1 VSTPPPP
8 HTEEEPLVRIAAR
21 RAVQRAKGMA
31 ATPQMGRL
39 LLYQATGA
47 AGDALIA
54 VALANSLFFQ
64 VPVAE
69 ARGRVALYLAF
80 TIAPF
85 AIVAPFLSRRLDRHR
100 GGMRAVMIGAAI
112 GRGVCAWL
120 LATRLDDLTLFPLAF
135 GVLVL
140 SRAVLVVRG
149 AYLPSVVPE
158 GYTLVQA
165 NAALSKVSAL
175 AGMIAVGPG
184 LAIDYLIGPG
194 TELIFTSFVFFAGV
208 IPALMLP
215 AIKGKRSLDE
225 QMDARESVRAI
236 GIRQASVAACGIRFL
251 VGFLVFHLAFA
262 MRREDFGSVQLGLL
276 IASAAT
282 GTLFGAVVAP
292 RLRRALKEEGIM
304 IVSLLSA
311 GVAGLLAGRWFSV
324 PSAAILVFVFGV
336 TSGAAKVAFDS
347 IVQQGTPEAGRG
359 WAFARFESILQLAWV
374 MGALVPLAVPL
385 SSGTGVIVS
394 GIVAVVLGLLYVAG
408 RRKARHLSL
417 P

>member
-1 VSTPPPP
+1 
-8 HTEEEPLVRIAAR
+8 
-21 RAVQRAKGMA
+21 MA

-69 ARGRVALYLAF
+69 ARGKVALYLAL

-85 AIVAPFLSRRLDRHR
+85 AVVAPFLSRWLDRHR
-100 GGMRAVMIGAAI
+100 GGMRAVMVVAAV
-112 GRGVCAWL
+112 GRGTCAWL

-184 LAIDYLIGPG
+184 LLIDYVIGSG
-194 TELIFTSFVFFAGV
+194 TELIFTALIFYLGV
-208 IPALMLP
+208 IPALRLP
-215 AIKGKRSLDE
+215 SVKGKRTLDE
-225 QMDARESVRAI
+225 QIDARENVRAV

-282 GTLFGAVVAP
+282 GTLFGAIVAP
-292 RLRRALKEEGIM
+292 RLRRRLKEEGIM
-304 IVSLLSA
+304 ITSLL
-311 GVAGLLAGRWFSV
+311 VAGLAGLIAGRWFSV

-359 WAFARFESILQLAWV
+359 WAFARFESILQVAWV
-374 MGALVPLAVPL
+374 VGALVPLGIPL
-385 SSGTGVIVS
+385 SSGTGVVAA
-394 GIVAVVLGLLYVAG
+394 GIVGVALGILYLVG
-408 RRKARHLSL
+408 RRKARQLAL

>member
-1 VSTPPPP
+1 VSTPSQSN
-8 HTEEEPLVRIAAR
+8 TDDEPLVRIAAR
-21 RAVQRAKGMA
+21 RAIKRARGMA

-39 LLYQATGA
+39 LVYQATGA

-69 ARGRVALYLAF
+69 ARGKVALYLAF

-85 AIVAPFLSRRLDRHR
+85 AVVAPFLSKWLDRHR
-100 GGMRAVMIGAAI
+100 GGMRTVLIAAAL
-112 GRGVCAWL
+112 GRGLCAWL

-135 GVLVL
+135 TVLVL

-175 AGMIAVGPG
+175 AGMVAVVPG
-184 LAIDYLIGPG
+184 LAIEYAIGSG
-194 TELIFTSFVFFAGV
+194 TELIFTALVFFAGV
-208 IPALMLP
+208 APSVRLP
-215 AIKGKRSLDE
+215 AVKGKRSLDE
-225 QMDARESVRAI
+225 QIDARESVRSI

-282 GTLFGAVVAP
+282 GTLFGAIVAP
-292 RLRRALKEEGIM
+292 RLRRRLKEEGIM
-304 IVSLLSA
+304 IVSLLAA
-311 GVAGLLAGRWFSV
+311 GVAGLLAGKWFSV

-347 IVQQGTPEAGRG
+347 IVQQGTPEGGRG

-374 MGALVPLAVPL
+374 VGALVPLGVPL

-394 GIVAVVLGLLYVAG
+394 GIVAVALGILYLAG
-408 RRKARHLSL
+408 RRKARRLAL

>member
-1 VSTPPPP
+1 
-8 HTEEEPLVRIAAR
+8 
-21 RAVQRAKGMA
+21 MA

-39 LLYQATGA
+39 LLYQASGA

-69 ARGRVALYLAF
+69 ARGKVALYLLL

-85 AIVAPFLSRRLDRHR
+85 AIVAPFLSRWLDRHH
-100 GGMRAVMIGAAI
+100 GGMRAVMIAAAI
-112 GRGVCAWL
+112 GRGTCAWL

-135 GVLVL
+135 TVLVL

-149 AYLPSVVPE
+149 AYLPSVVPQ

-175 AGMIAVGPG
+175 AGMIAVLPG
-184 LAIDYLIGPG
+184 LAIEYLIGPG
-194 TELIFTSFVFFAGV
+194 TELIFTAAVFFLGV
-208 IPALMLP
+208 IPAVRLP
-215 AIKGKRSLDE
+215 APKGKRSLDE
-225 QMDARESVRAI
+225 QIDARQSVRALN
-236 GIRQASVAACGIRFL
+236 IRQASVAACGVRFL

-282 GTLFGAVVAP
+282 GTLFGAIVAP
-292 RLRRALKEEGIM
+292 RLRRALKEEGI
-304 IVSLLSA
+304 ITASLLAA

-324 PSAAILVFVFGV
+324 PAAAILVFVVGV
-336 TSGAAKVAFDS
+336 ASGAAKVAFDS
-347 IVQQGTPEAGRG
+347 IVQRGTPEAGRG

-374 MGALVPLAVPL
+374 LGSLVPLAVPL
-385 SSGTGVIVS
+385 SSGTGVIAA
-394 GIVAVVLGLLYVAG
+394 GIVAVCLGALYILG
-408 RRKARHLSL
+408 RRQARRLSL

>member
-1 VSTPPPP
+1 
-8 HTEEEPLVRIAAR
+8 
-21 RAVQRAKGMA
+21 MA
-31 ATPQMGRL
+31 ATPQMGQL

-69 ARGRVALYLAF
+69 ARGKVALYLAF

-85 AIVAPFLSRRLDRHR
+85 AVIAPFLSKWLDRHR
-100 GGMRAVMIGAAI
+100 GGMRAVMIAAAV
-112 GRGVCAWL
+112 GRGLCAWL

-140 SRAVLVVRG
+140 SRSVLVVRG

-158 GYTLVQA
+158 GFTLVQA

-175 AGMIAVGPG
+175 AGMVAVVPG
-184 LAIDYLIGPG
+184 LAIDYMIGSG
-194 TELIFTSFVFFAGV
+194 TELIFTALVFFAGV

-215 AIKGKRSLDE
+215 IVKGRRSLDE
-225 QMDARESVRAI
+225 QIDARESVRALP
-236 GIRQASVAACGIRFL
+236 IRQASVAACGIRFL

-282 GTLFGAVVAP
+282 GTLFGAIVAP

-304 IVSLLSA
+304 IVSLLAA
-311 GVAGLLAGRWFSV
+311 GAAGLVVGRWFSV
-324 PSAAILVFVFGV
+324 PSAAILVFVFGI

-374 MGALVPLAVPL
+374 LGALVPLAVPL
-385 SSGTGVIVS
+385 SSGMGVIVA
-394 GIVAVVLGLLYVAG
+394 GAVAVALGLLYIAG
-408 RRKARHLSL
+408 RRKARHLAL

>member
-1 VSTPPPP
+1 
-8 HTEEEPLVRIAAR
+8 
-21 RAVQRAKGMA
+21 MA

-69 ARGRVALYLAF
+69 ARGKVALYLAF

-85 AIVAPFLSRRLDRHR
+85 AVVAPFLSRWLDRHR
-100 GGMRAVMIGAAI
+100 GGMRAVLVAAAV
-112 GRGVCAWL
+112 GRGTCAWL

-149 AYLPSVVPE
+149 AYLPSVVPD

-175 AGMIAVGPG
+175 AGMVAVVPG
-184 LAIDYLIGPG
+184 LAIEYLIGAG
-194 TELIFTSFVFFAGV
+194 TELIFTAFVFYLGV

-215 AIKGKRSLDE
+215 AVKGKRSLDE
-225 QMDARESVRAI
+225 QIDAREGVRSI

-262 MRREDFGSVQLGLL
+262 MRREDFGSLQLGLL

-282 GTLFGAVVAP
+282 GTLFGAILAP
-292 RLRRALKEEGIM
+292 SLRRALKEEGIM
-304 IVSLLSA
+304 IVSLIAA
-311 GVAGLLAGRWFSV
+311 GVAGLIAGRWFSV
-324 PSAAILVFVFGV
+324 PSAAILVFVFGM

-347 IVQQGTPEAGRG
+347 IVQQNTPEAGRG
-359 WAFARFESILQLAWV
+359 WAFARFESVLQLAWV
-374 MGALVPLAVPL
+374 IGALVPLVIPL
-385 SSGTGVIVS
+385 SSGTGVIVA
-394 GIVAVVLGLLYVAG
+394 GVVAVALGLLYLVG
-408 RRKARHLSL
+408 RRKARQLAL